1 MEEVYDVIIVGAGIS
16 GLSAGIYACRKK
28 MNTLIISKDIGGQ
41 ALIAKEVE
49 NYPGV
54 ERTSGAE
61 LVQKVYE
68 QALGF
73 GAQIIQDEVISVEK
87 VSEGYFRVRT
97 LKGEYF
103 SRSLIIAAGK
113 LPRDLKV
120 PGEDRFKGSGVSYC
134 ATCLPPG
141 EEVVAND
148 SLKKIDDIGISQK
161 VLTIDGSFQDINEI
175 ISRDYEG
182 EIVEIR
188 TRFFTEPVKLT
199 SNHPVLTTKVSRDY
213 YRKTFVMNKLTWKE
227 AGSLTLEDLLLY
239 PIISRIEDI
248 EKIRFSDILNVE
260 VENGCAKNG
269 QETYTSHRVSN
280 EILVN
285 EKFLRLVGYYLAEG
299 CITRHGINFYFN
311 KNEKEYIDD
320 VKNLIQQIFHLD
332 VHIKTENNVARI
344 SIFSKL
350 IRDLFHSLF
359 GKNAPNKKIPN
370 WMLFLPLRKQE
381 EIIKGFYRGDGC
393 LRDKDFCMITT
404 SRTLAY
410 QLRDILLRF
419 GIIPSIQKRE
429 KAKLNKTLGE
439 VGGRKIRFSYDKY
452 HIIVGG
458 SSLEEMS
465 RILGVQ
471 HPLLNKR
478 KKVCRHAWIR
488 ENYLLLPIRKIKK
501 ENYRGKVFNLTVD
514 GSNTYVAKNF
524 IVHNC
529 DAPLFRNKSV
539 IIVGEGD
546 IALDAALLLAKY
558 AKEVNLITR
567 RASLFGDKELIE
579 MVLNTPNIKV
589 LYETSVKEI
598 TGTFKV
604 EKVLVETL
612 GKGSYE
618 LQVDGVFVELGYE
631 VNIEPFKSLVT
642 FDERNQIIINN
653 KNETKTSG
661 VFACGD
667 ITDTPYKQLVIS
679 AAEGA
684 KAALSAYEYVQRL
697 SGKHAVTVD
706 WHK

>member
-68 QALGF
+68 QALSF
-73 GAQIIQDEVISVEK
+73 GAQIVQDEVISVEK

-97 LKGEYF
+97 LKGEYV

-134 ATCLPPG
+134 ATC
-141 EEVVAND
+141 
-148 SLKKIDDIGISQK
+148 
-161 VLTIDGSFQDINEI
+161 
-175 ISRDYEG
+175 
-182 EIVEIR
+182 
-188 TRFFTEPVKLT
+188 
-199 SNHPVLTTKVSRDY
+199 
-213 YRKTFVMNKLTWKE
+213 
-227 AGSLTLEDLLLY
+227 
-239 PIISRIEDI
+239 
-248 EKIRFSDILNVE
+248 
-260 VENGCAKNG
+260 
-269 QETYTSHRVSN
+269 
-280 EILVN
+280 
-285 EKFLRLVGYYLAEG
+285 
-299 CITRHGINFYFN
+299 
-311 KNEKEYIDD
+311 
-320 VKNLIQQIFHLD
+320 
-332 VHIKTENNVARI
+332 
-344 SIFSKL
+344 
-350 IRDLFHSLF
+350 
-359 GKNAPNKKIPN
+359 
-370 WMLFLPLRKQE
+370 
-381 EIIKGFYRGDGC
+381 
-393 LRDKDFCMITT
+393 
-404 SRTLAY
+404 
-410 QLRDILLRF
+410 
-419 GIIPSIQKRE
+419 
-429 KAKLNKTLGE
+429 
-439 VGGRKIRFSYDKY
+439 
-452 HIIVGG
+452 
-458 SSLEEMS
+458 
-465 RILGVQ
+465 
-471 HPLLNKR
+471 
-478 KKVCRHAWIR
+478 
-488 ENYLLLPIRKIKK
+488 
-501 ENYRGKVFNLTVD
+501 
-514 GSNTYVAKNF
+514 
-524 IVHNC
+524 

-539 IIVGEGD
+539 IIVGDGN

-567 RASLFGDKELIE
+567 RASLSGDKELIE

-642 FDERNQIIINN
+642 FDGRKQIIVNN
-653 KNETKTSG
+653 KNETNTQG